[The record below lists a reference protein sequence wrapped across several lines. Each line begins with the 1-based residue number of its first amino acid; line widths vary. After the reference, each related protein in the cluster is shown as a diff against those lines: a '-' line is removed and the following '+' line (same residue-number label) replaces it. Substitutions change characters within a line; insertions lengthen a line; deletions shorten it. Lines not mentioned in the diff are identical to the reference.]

1 MKLLSALR
9 LEAKQAGLDPAK
21 VVVEPRQLRDLR
33 RTARTLVSRA
43 GATTEVSECC
53 LGHVMKLVRGTYDR
67 YDYLAEMRSRGW
79 LA

>member
-1 MKLLSALR
+1 
-9 LEAKQAGLDPAK
+9 
-21 VVVEPRQLRDLR
+21 
-33 RTARTLVSRA
+33 LVSRA
-43 GATTEVSECC
+43 GATAEVSECC